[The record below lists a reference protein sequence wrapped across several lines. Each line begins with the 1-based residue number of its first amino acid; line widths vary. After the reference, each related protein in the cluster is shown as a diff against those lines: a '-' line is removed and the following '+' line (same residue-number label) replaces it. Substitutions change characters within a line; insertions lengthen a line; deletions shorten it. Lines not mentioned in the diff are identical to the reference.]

1 MRELIQDK
9 LYQIK
14 TTFLLNW
21 ILFVK
26 DKLIFPTVR
35 TYFSTFGL
43 HTTLAKNVRRED
55 LQDDATPS

>member
-1 MRELIQDK
+1 MKD
-9 LYQIK
+9 
-14 TTFLLNW
+14 TFLLNW

-26 DKLIFPTVR
+26 DKLIFPTVC
-35 TYFSTFGL
+35 TYFSTFSL